1 MQFCPFCKNYLFL
14 LAPEERAERVG
25 PIETDMASGM
35 HPGGLDSRLFR
46 ICRTCGY
53 REQDKKGG
61 LVLETNLKEKTS
73 EGYKILLH
81 EFTKLDPTVPHVD
94 TIKCP
99 NEGCA
104 SNAGSAMKDV
114 IYLKYDAENLKFL
127 YICNVCDTQWRSKG
141 T

>member
-14 LAPEERAERVG
+14 LSPEDRAVRVG
-25 PIETDMASGM
+25 PVETDLASGVN
-35 HPGGLDSRLFR
+35 PSGESTRLFR

-81 EFTKLDPTVPHVD
+81 EFTKLDPTLPHVD

-99 NEGCA
+99 NEVCA
-104 SNAGSAMKDV
+104 SNAGSAKKDV